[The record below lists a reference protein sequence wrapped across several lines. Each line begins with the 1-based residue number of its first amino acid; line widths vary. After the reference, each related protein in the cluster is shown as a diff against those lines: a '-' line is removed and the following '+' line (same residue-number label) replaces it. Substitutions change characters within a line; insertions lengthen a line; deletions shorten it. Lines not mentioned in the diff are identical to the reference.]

1 MDTRATISP
10 LEDDGSFS
18 FAIARVKDN
27 LEPDNEFTLTK
38 KNAHLQWLCHASTR
52 TGNDAEKIAELDQY
66 FARLQAITFATLNER
81 YFFDAPQRAPYFVDA
96 LIRNTTIKTISFGS
110 DFQREAINSH
120 MEKYLSRTTSLVQLE
135 LRAVDTN
142 DYHYDNRKLLDND
155 ILHIAKALRFNT
167 SLEILNLSYQNK
179 LTDTGIRHLID
190 AIKMNSSCKLR
201 EVKIEGIPLSKEI
214 KYELRKILEP
224 NAVKYAHREM
234 LSRQQRE
241 QTQAKV
247 TPTNINI
254 ETPKPF

>member
-1 MDTRATISP
+1 MP
-10 LEDDGSFS
+10 
-18 FAIARVKDN
+18 
-27 LEPDNEFTLTK
+27 
-38 KNAHLQWLCHASTR
+38 
-52 TGNDAEKIAELDQY
+52 
-66 FARLQAITFATLNER
+66 
-81 YFFDAPQRAPYFVDA
+81 PQRAPYFVDA

-142 DYHYDNRKLLDND
+142 DYHYDNRKLLAND

-224 NAVKYAHREM
+224 NAVKHAHREM